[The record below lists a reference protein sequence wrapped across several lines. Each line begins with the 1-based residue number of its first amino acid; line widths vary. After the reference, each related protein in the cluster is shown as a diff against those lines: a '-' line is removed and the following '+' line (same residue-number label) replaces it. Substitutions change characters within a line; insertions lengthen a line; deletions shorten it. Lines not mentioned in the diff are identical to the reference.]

1 MYYSGIIEHWGRGL
15 SLIFEDCERA
25 GLKQPKVTDENG
37 VVRVTI
43 IRPDLT
49 GFKNDTINDFGKLI
63 YQDVVYSPGIS
74 AVTLAAKTGKSI
86 TTIKR
91 TLKNLINNNL
101 IEYRSSKKTGGYFSK
116 K

>member
-101 IEYRSSKKTGGYFSK
+101 IEYRGSKKTGGYFSK

>member
-49 GFKNDTINDFGKLI
+49 GFKNDTINDTINDFGKLI

-86 TTIKR
+86 TTIK
-91 TLKNLINNNL
+91 N
-101 IEYRSSKKTGGYFSK
+101 S
-116 K
+116 